1 MKKKLTVFGF
11 VKIIKESL
19 GDNLL
24 LARGFEGLL
33 NFIAVSLRIS
43 ADSYEVRGTITWHK
57 HHEAANKIHD
67 ALEKRGY
74 YDD

>member
-1 MKKKLTVFGF
+1 MKKKLTAIGF
-11 VKIIKESL
+11 VKIIKKSL
-19 GDNLL
+19 GDTLL
-24 LARGFEGLL
+24 LRRYEALL
-33 NFIAVSLRIS
+33 NFIAVSLRII

-57 HHEAANKIHD
+57 YHEAVNKIHD